1 MASSLEILKKEF
13 QQLQNDPIVAL
24 GINVG
29 LINEDYYHWKC
40 IMMGPKGTPYEGG
53 FFTLTIDFPSDFPKR
68 RPEVK
73 FKNKMYHLNVNTD
86 GHVCINTLND
96 WEKHI
101 KKPSIS
107 QVLSNIFALFHMQ
120 NPNSAYGDVNLY
132 RNNRAQFDRNAKEWT
147 KKYAGP
153 DSVE

>member
-1 MASSLEILKKEF
+1 MALAAIKAEYEK
-13 QQLQNDPIVAL
+13 LQNDPIVAL

-29 LINEDYYHWKC
+29 LINDDYFHWKC
-40 IMMGPKGTPYEGG
+40 IMMGPKGTPYAGG
-53 FFTLTIDFPSDFPKR
+53 FFTLTIDFPKGYPKEK
-68 RPEVK
+68 PEVK
-73 FKNKMYHLNVNTD
+73 FKNNMYHVNVADN

-96 WEKHI
+96 WTKI
-101 KKPSIS
+101 NPKPSIS

-120 NPNSAYGDVNLY
+120 NPDSAYHY
-132 RNNRAQFDRNAKEWT
+132 ASEYKNNRELFDKNAREWT